1 MREAD
6 CSRACSWQA
15 AALEWLGVEF
25 TVPSETCLREWHPQA
40 PKTFKH
46 FQQTCY
52 QAWLW
57 CDHPPCTVEGLQR
70 LPCWGWGRYEGL
82 E

>member
-1 MREAD
+1 VREAD

-40 PKTFKH
+40 PKN
-46 FQQTCY
+46 
-52 QAWLW
+52 L
-57 CDHPPCTVEGLQR
+57 
-70 LPCWGWGRYEGL
+70 
-82 E
+82 